1 MKKYLVLYSL
11 VVTVVAVWG
20 GKFLFEEL
28 SRVKGNNSALIGE
41 VERFRTKAN
50 QAAASVQVLRLKVG
64 EYEEIMAEDAEKIRR
79 MGIKIRRLESA
90 SKNAT
95 SMQVEVAA
103 PLRDTVVVRDSMRMD
118 SLHIFRWSDHWTSV
132 EGLIARD
139 SVVCRVHSVDTLH
152 QVVHRIPRKFLFF
165 RFGTKALR
173 QQIVSSNPHTTVVY
187 SEYILF

>member
-1 MKKYLVLYSL
+1 MGKYLVLYA
-11 VVTVVAVWG
+11 VIVTAVAAWG

-28 SRVKGNNSALIGE
+28 SRVKGNNSALLGQ
-41 VERFRTKAN
+41 VERFRTEAD

-64 EYEEIMAEDAEKIRR
+64 EYEELMAADAEKIRR
-79 MGIKIRRLESA
+79 MGIKIKRLESA
-90 SKNAT
+90 SKSVTAT
-95 SMQVEVAA
+95 QVEATA
-103 PLRDTVVVRDSMRMD
+103 PLRDTVVIRDSMRMD
-118 SLHIFRWSDHWTSV
+118 SLRIFRWSDHWTSV

-173 QQIVSSNPHTTVVY
+173 QQIVSSNPHTTVIY
-187 SEYILF
+187 TEYIMF